1 MTEEQF
7 KKGRLLLVELDNFK
21 LYKDD
26 LEKMIKHD
34 QFKVSPINDSMTSI
48 LINKEDIKP
57 IIEKEIEKTKQT
69 IKEIEE
75 EFKNL

>member
-7 KKGRLLLVELDNFK
+7 KKGRSLLVELDNFK

-26 LEKMIKHD
+26 LEKMIKYA
-34 QFKVSPINDSMTSI
+34 QFKISPVNDSMTSI

-69 IKEIEE
+69 IKELEA
-75 EFKNL
+75 EFEAL